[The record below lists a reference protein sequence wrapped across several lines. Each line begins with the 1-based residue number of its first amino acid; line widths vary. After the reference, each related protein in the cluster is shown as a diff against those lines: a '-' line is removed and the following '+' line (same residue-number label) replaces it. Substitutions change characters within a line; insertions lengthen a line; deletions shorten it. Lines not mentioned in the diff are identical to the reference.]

1 LIYLEDLEVG
11 PIGAFGTYEV
21 SEEEII
27 EFGERYNPLGYHTQ
41 PDEQSPFGGIV
52 ATGWQTGAIMMRLA
66 TENWLVD
73 VASMGGI
80 GMVVRFWRPVRPGD
94 RLGVRLEVLSLEPS
108 ERRLDRGTVRW
119 HATVV
124 NQDEASVLDCEVSM
138 RVARAGR
145 G

>member
-1 LIYLEDLEVG
+1 MIYLEDLEVG
-11 PIGAFGTYEV
+11 PIGTFGTYEV

-94 RLGVRLEVLSLEPS
+94 RLGVRLEILSLEPS